1 MISGGGRFNKNSIDE
16 LDLPHPPHSLEA
28 ERQVLGA
35 AMLSEEVLG
44 EILEEID
51 QDAFYLDAHKKIFT
65 AIKSLFNKGK
75 PVDSISVAQ
84 ELQLM
89 GPNFLEQI
97 GGVAYLADLC
107 AEIITPSR
115 AKYYAEI
122 VKKDALLRDLIKA
135 GHQIASLGYF
145 PNSDNVGEVIDHAE
159 AILYRV
165 SQSRVKDRFI
175 HIGEVI
181 RETYD
186 YLDRLKDL
194 GHELTGI
201 PTGFKAL
208 DETLLGLQPSDLI
221 ILAARPSIGKT
232 SFALCIARNVA
243 VKYNYPVAIFSLEM
257 SKIQLAQ
264 RLLSIEAEIKSHA
277 FRTGN
282 IATEEIPRLM
292 NAIERLSN
300 AKIFIDDSPSLTVT
314 ELRTK
319 ARRLKNKED
328 IKLIIIDYL
337 QLIQGDGQLKDRYQQ
352 VSEISRSLKILA
364 KELDIPVLAL
374 SQLSREIEKRSDPR
388 PKLSDLRESGSIEQ
402 DADVVIFLY
411 TDKDKENKKDSDLL
425 EPDLDIKERIVEIAK
440 HRHGP
445 TRQFKINFVSD
456 FTRFEDLEVIETSY
470 EDYPD

>member
-1 MISGGGRFNKNSIDE
+1 
-16 LDLPHPPHSLEA
+16 
-28 ERQVLGA
+28 
-35 AMLSEEVLG
+35 
-44 EILEEID
+44 
-51 QDAFYLDAHKKIFT
+51 
-65 AIKSLFNKGK
+65 
-75 PVDSISVAQ
+75 
-84 ELQLM
+84 
-89 GPNFLEQI
+89 
-97 GGVAYLADLC
+97 
-107 AEIITPSR
+107 
-115 AKYYAEI
+115 
-122 VKKDALLRDLIKA
+122 
-135 GHQIASLGYF
+135 
-145 PNSDNVGEVIDHAE
+145 
-159 AILYRV
+159 
-165 SQSRVKDRFI
+165 
-175 HIGEVI
+175 
-181 RETYD
+181 
-186 YLDRLKDL
+186 
-194 GHELTGI
+194 
-201 PTGFKAL
+201 
-208 DETLLGLQPSDLI
+208 
-221 ILAARPSIGKT
+221 
-232 SFALCIARNVA
+232 
-243 VKYNYPVAIFSLEM
+243 
-257 SKIQLAQ
+257 
-264 RLLSIEAEIKSHA
+264 
-277 FRTGN
+277 
-282 IATEEIPRLM
+282 M

-337 QLIQGDGQLKDRYQQ
+337 QLIQGDGQLKDRYKQ